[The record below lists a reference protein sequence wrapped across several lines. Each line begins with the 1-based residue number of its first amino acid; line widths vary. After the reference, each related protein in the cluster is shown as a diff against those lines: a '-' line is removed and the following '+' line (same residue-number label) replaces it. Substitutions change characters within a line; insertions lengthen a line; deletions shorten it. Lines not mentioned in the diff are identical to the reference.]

1 MLFQQFK
8 VFQKKEKNS
17 LLSEQQNKPKNN
29 KKTHQE
35 WFVFLGKLSIAK
47 KISYG
52 YFLAIIIAVLGSSI
66 GLIIGDTH
74 QKKAQ
79 ELLTQAYTQQNL
91 ILELEK
97 AVLEMRSHPQ
107 RLITVL
113 GDSIWFEY
121 ETSKF
126 FGDVEKVKKN
136 INDLENFVNQYP
148 NNIAAD
154 PRELKNLL
162 NNYKTAT
169 DGYIKITQFVWKTI
183 DPASLKAS
191 EISEAQQQIITFTKD
206 SKAIDISIEFDRVSE
221 SFNQIIKKAEEQKIG
236 AIYKLSESEKLR
248 LLIIISSMILAVMTA
263 IFFGFYTSR
272 QIARPLEWVN
282 QVAQKVTE
290 QSNFKLIVPVLTND
304 EVGSLAMSLNQLVQ
318 WVGEYTQ
325 QLETARQTLEQRVEE
340 RTQELT
346 KTLDELKQTQAQ
358 LIQSEKM
365 SSLGQLVGGLA
376 HEINNPINFIYG
388 NIEYATQY
396 NLDLLKLVELY
407 QQHYPPTE
415 PTIEKQIES
424 MDLEFI
430 YEDLPQI
437 LASMKMGAE
446 RIKQIVLSLRN
457 FSRLDESE
465 KKEVDI
471 HEGIDNTLLLL
482 NSRLKKGISL
492 QKQYKK
498 LPLIKCYPAQLNQ
511 VFMNFLTNAIDAV
524 TDAKWQEWA
533 TGHIEENKPIPTI
546 VIKTENLEGE
556 LIRITIWNNGPAIL
570 PEIKSK
576 LFDPFFTTKPV
587 GQGTGLGLS
596 ISYQI
601 IQKHQGTIQ
610 VLSEPETGTEFTVT
624 LPKSYY

>member
-1 MLFQQFK
+1 MLFQQFRLS
-8 VFQKKEKNS
+8 QNTEKTN
-17 LLSEQQNKPKNN
+17 LLSEQQNQSKTYQKPQQK
-29 KKTHQE
+29 
-35 WFVFLGKLSIAK
+35 WFKFFGRVSIAK

-52 YFLAIIIAVLGSSI
+52 YFLAILIALLGSSI
-66 GLIIGDTH
+66 GLIIGDSH

-79 ELLTQAYTQQNL
+79 ELLRQAYTQQNL

-107 RLITVL
+107 RLVTVL

-126 FGDVEKVKKN
+126 FGDVDKVKKI
-136 INDLENFVNQYP
+136 INDLENFINEYP

-154 PRELKNLL
+154 PTAFKKLL
-162 NNYKTAT
+162 NTYKTAT
-169 DGYIKITQFVWKTI
+169 DDYIKVTKVVWQI
-183 DPASLKAS
+183 IEPASLPAS
-191 EISEAQQQIITFTKD
+191 EIPEAQQQILTFTKN
-206 SKAIDISIEFDRVSE
+206 SKTIEISLEFDSVSE
-221 SFNQIIKKAEEQKIG
+221 SFNQIIKKAEEQKIR
-236 AIYKLSESEKLR
+236 AIYKLNEAENLR
-248 LLIIISSMILAVMTA
+248 LQIIITSMIIAVITA
-263 IFFGFYTSR
+263 IFLGFYTSR

-282 QVAQKVTE
+282 QVAQKVTK
-290 QSNFKLIVPVLTND
+290 QSDFKLIAPVLTND
-304 EVGSLAMSLNQLVQ
+304 EVGSLATSLNQLVQ

-346 KTLDELKQTQAQ
+346 KTLDELKQTQAH

-365 SSLGQLVGGLA
+365 SSLGQLVAGLA

-396 NLDLLKLVELY
+396 NLNLLKLVELY
-407 QQHYPPTE
+407 QQHYPNTE
-415 PTIEKQIES
+415 PSIKDQIDN

-471 HEGIDNTLLLL
+471 HEGIDNTLLIL
-482 NSRLKKGISL
+482 NNRLKKGIFL
-492 QKQYKK
+492 QKKYGE
-498 LPLIKCYPAQLNQ
+498 LPLIECYPAQLNQ
-511 VFMNFLTNAIDAV
+511 VFMNLFTNAIDAV
-524 TDAKWQEWA
+524 TDVKWQEWA
-533 TGHIEENKPIPTI
+533 TGHLEQNKPIPTI

-556 LIRITIWNNGPAIL
+556 LIRVTIWNNGPAIL

-610 VLSEPETGTEFTVT
+610 VLSQPETGTEFVVT
-624 LPKSYY
+624 LPKSY